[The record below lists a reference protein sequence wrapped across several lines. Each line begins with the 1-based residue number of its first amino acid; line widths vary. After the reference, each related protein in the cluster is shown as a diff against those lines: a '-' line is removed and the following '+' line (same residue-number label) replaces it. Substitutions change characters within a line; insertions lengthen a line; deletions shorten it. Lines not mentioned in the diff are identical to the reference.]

1 MNEMTVK
8 AYKLINGEELI
19 AEIHNETAE
28 CIVLKSA
35 ASIVLQ
41 QTKDGMGVGLAPYM
55 PYVKGNIELH
65 KQSIAASGDPDPNM
79 VNEYNRLFGSGLV
92 MAPASA
98 LAGLNSLSNMR

>member
-8 AYKLINGEELI
+8 VYKLINGEELI
-19 AEIHNETAE
+19 AEVFSETPDVT
-28 CIVLKSA
+28 VLKSA

-55 PYVKGNIELH
+55 PYVNGNIELH
-65 KQSIAASGDPDPNM
+65 NHAIAAKGNPDPNM
-79 VNEYNRLFGSGLV
+79 VNEYNRLFGSGIV

-98 LAGLNSLSNMR
+98 LSGLNSLRL